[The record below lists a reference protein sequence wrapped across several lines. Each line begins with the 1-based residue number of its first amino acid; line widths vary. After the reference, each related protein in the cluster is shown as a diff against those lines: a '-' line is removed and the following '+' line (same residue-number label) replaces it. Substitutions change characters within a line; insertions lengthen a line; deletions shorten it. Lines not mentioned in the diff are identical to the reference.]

1 MPDPATTKIVD
12 SQSAADAF
20 SAIVAFHE
28 VGLRAGQ
35 GVSYRV
41 AGTGTVNY
49 SCFRTDGTLASAPGT
64 EQLVTAGVSGNQRLI
79 ADASGEVNGVIV
91 IPPPSPR
98 NAACPAGYAIGA
110 LLYDSVGRWL
120 IHAYG
125 YGANLAAFRAAYAK
139 WGAAIILIKGLTPI
153 PYKLVTIAS
162 GFAGYNLWLFVVLS
176 ILTRGVSVISC
187 SSSPYGL

>member
-1 MPDPATTKIVD
+1 MCLAACSPAATQLATTPSASPIKTPTVSPSAVGIHFVLPNPATAKTVG
-12 SQSAADAF
+12 SQSTGDAF

-28 VGLRAGQ
+28 LGLRAGQ

-110 LLYDSVGRWL
+110 WRSAFSQLVVTDIDSHISWQ
-120 IHAYG
+120 APDM
-125 YGANLAAFRAAYAK
+125 ANQ
-139 WGAAIILIKGLTPI
+139 GE
-153 PYKLVTIAS
+153 
-162 GFAGYNLWLFVVLS
+162 
-176 ILTRGVSVISC
+176 
-187 SSSPYGL
+187 